1 MVKPECH
8 NDAASVFSGTGV
20 QLSTEGSDLSCKN
33 GHRHLGAAVGSPEFI
48 SDYLTEKVTAWTTQ
62 VNRLTEIAQTDP
74 HAAYAAFVFGLRHRW
89 NFIQRTTPTAGEHMG
104 PLREAIRNRLIPTLT
119 KHEFNDLEMELVSLP
134 ARYGGMTFDDPVAD
148 SSRKHDDSLKCTA
161 MFTNLLLNNESELPE
176 TADFDH
182 EATIKVK
189 RNCRAMLI
197 SKPDEIQSNLPEPQC
212 V

>member
-1 MVKPECH
+1 MKPECH
-8 NDAASVFSGTGV
+8 NNAASVFSGTGV

-33 GHRHLGAAVGSPEFI
+33 GHCHLGAAAELPEFI

-62 VNRLTEIAQTDP
+62 VNWLTEIAQTDP
-74 HAAYAAFVFGLRHRW
+74 HAAYAAFAFRLRHRW
-89 NFIQRTTPTAGEHMG
+89 NFIQRTILTSSEHME
-104 PLREAIRNRLIPTLT
+104 PLRDATRNCLIPTLT
-119 KHEFNDLEMELVSLP
+119 KHEFNDMEMELVSLP